1 MDDLIRSINRLV
13 MRDTGGWSPPGAI
26 PEIPQQIRDAIEPLA
41 LNRDIPT
48 RLLPKGTGQP
58 DLRPEIRRAATAV
71 VRYCVAGL
79 EPDNLQHRLQPGD
92 WREPL
97 TVAVASAYAETAT
110 PRLMRELLTDG
121 GAAELG
127 EFPERQRQGYAAE
140 GWSLAVSLASRTG
153 RSPDEE
159 LRDLAGAGSGGAGRL
174 AAEILLSTKPEYEDV
189 PPLDRYQIADVVT
202 DHIEA
207 RFAPNV
213 DVEKPLRDVPEGIAS
228 DYLDR
233 VDAVELGAE
242 AIDKASEVADREILR
257 HQREAAGGSEEVAA
271 RFAGG
276 DPAMQP
282 LGKAKAPGSAPTAA
296 RSATGEQPGPRGR
309 ER

>member
-1 MDDLIRSINRLV
+1 VAASDVDDLIRSINRFV

-26 PEIPQQIRDAIEPLA
+26 PEIPQEIRDAIEPLA
-41 LNRDIPT
+41 MNRDVPA
-48 RLLPKGTGQP
+48 RLLPRGTGQP
-58 DLRPEIRRAATAV
+58 DLRPEIRQAVKAV
-71 VRYCVAGL
+71 VRYCAAGL

-92 WREPL
+92 WREP
-97 TVAVASAYAETAT
+97 VAWAVQSAYVETAP
-110 PRLMRELLTDG
+110 PRLMRELG

-153 RSPDEE
+153 RSPDDE
-159 LRDLAGAGSGGAGRL
+159 LRDLVGAGSGGASRL
-174 AAEILLSTKPEYEDV
+174 AAQVLLSTKAGYYDL
-189 PPLDRYQIADVVT
+189 PPLDQDQIADVVT

-207 RFAPNV
+207 RFALSNT
-213 DVEKPLRDVPEGIAS
+213 EFRLRDVPEGIAS

-242 AIDKASEVADREILR
+242 AIDKASEVADREIKS
-257 HQREAAGGSEEVAA
+257 HQRDAAGGQEAA

-276 DPAMQP
+276 DPALEP

-296 RSATGEQPGPRGR
+296 RPAGVEQPGPRGQ